1 MRKRSLLS
9 LLLAVCLLLCACART
24 GTAVQD
30 AETAQLPVLH
40 IGTAIFAPYFYMGED
55 GSYTGVD
62 HDIAVEACTRMG
74 YTPEFTVMDWGD
86 RDEVL
91 ASGRIDCVWN
101 CFIMTGRENDYQ
113 WAGPYL
119 NTSIAVLVPADS
131 DIQSA
136 ADLAGKTIALR
147 VGSRQEAFF
156 LENPNAPAV
165 RALSTYGTMR
175 AAFTA
180 FGKGYADAVV
190 EHKAA
195 LQQMIA
201 ADPSRYR
208 CLEKPLFVARAG
220 VGFAKDAD
228 ASTVQA
234 LNDVLAEMQADGTI
248 AAIAQQYGLD
258 ERDYGKVGDLHAH

>member
-1 MRKRSLLS
+1 MRRRTFLGLLP
-9 LLLAVCLLLCACART
+9 ACLFLCACTRT
-24 GTAVQD
+24 GTSVQE

-40 IGTAIFAPYFYMGED
+40 IGTSIFAPYFYVGED
-55 GSYTGVD
+55 GSYAGVD
-62 HDIAVEACTRMG
+62 HDIAVEACARMG
-74 YTPEFTVMDWGD
+74 YTPDFTVIDWGD

-101 CFIMTGRENDYQ
+101 CFIMTGREDDYQ

-131 DIQSA
+131 SIQSA

-201 ADPSRYR
+201 AQPTLYR
-208 CLEKPLFVARAG
+208 CLEKPLFVAQAG
-220 VGFAKDAD
+220 VGFAKDA
-228 ASTVQA
+228 APATVQA
-234 LNDVLAEMQADGTI
+234 LDDVLAAMQADGTI

-258 ERDYGKVGDLHAH
+258 MRDYGKVGEYHAR